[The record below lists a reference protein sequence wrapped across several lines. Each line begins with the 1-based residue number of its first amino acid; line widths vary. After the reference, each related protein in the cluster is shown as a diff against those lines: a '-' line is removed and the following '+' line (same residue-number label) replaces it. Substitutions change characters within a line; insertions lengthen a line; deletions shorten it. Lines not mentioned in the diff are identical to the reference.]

1 MTTKSTT
8 GTKSLDQWSVIVD
21 RGLERWFGSVMEI
34 GVDGDRWWVDG
45 DQCWWSACDGASGL
59 MEISGL
65 ERRCGACDGC
75 GVDGVLA
82 LVLLGFDHERKK
94 KKEEKE
100 ETTEI

>member
-1 MTTKSTT
+1 
-8 GTKSLDQWSVIVD
+8 
-21 RGLERWFGSVMEI
+21 
-34 GVDGDRWWVDG
+34 
-45 DQCWWSACDGASGL
+45 

-82 LVLLGFDHERKK
+82 LVLLGFDRERKK